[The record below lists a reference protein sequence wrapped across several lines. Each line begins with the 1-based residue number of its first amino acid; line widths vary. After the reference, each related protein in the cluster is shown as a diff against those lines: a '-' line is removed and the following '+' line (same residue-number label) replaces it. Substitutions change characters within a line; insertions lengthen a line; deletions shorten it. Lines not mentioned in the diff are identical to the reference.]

1 MNAFVRPTISNADQ
15 VRNALLRQM
24 FAALVAA
31 KMVGIPQERVI
42 SFMKGGDLDL
52 WSIKRLAD
60 GIDAYNQGLEPID
73 DDDDSAM
80 FWAGTCGFGF
90 ASRAILPDQNFQER
104 PPMMFGERPATA
116 CGAKAK

>member
-1 MNAFVRPTISNADQ
+1 MNALVRPHLTAADV
-15 VRNALLRQM
+15 VRNALMRQM
-24 FAALVAA
+24 SAALVAA
-31 KMVGIPQERVI
+31 QIVGIPQERVI

-60 GIDAYNQGLEPID
+60 GLDAYNHGLEPID

-90 ASRAILPDQNFQER
+90 ASRAILPSENFQER
-104 PPMMFGERPATA
+104 PPMMFGERPATVS
-116 CGAKAK
+116 GAKAK